1 MIKTNISTLSLR
13 FLALIAVIAI
23 GFVVYGAWSFRALDE
38 LRVHGP
44 LYQRIAQDKDLI
56 ADILPPPQHILESYL
71 VTLQLS
77 AAGDATEQHRLVER
91 LRVLKTQYQTRHEYW
106 RKQKLDGEV
115 GELLLKQAH
124 SPALAF
130 YAITFNEFVPAL
142 QRGDRKASA
151 LAMARMKSLYDAHR
165 QAIDRA
171 AGLAARRVAA
181 DEGLVNQQIR
191 STTLLLLVI
200 LMVALSLSIIGAVMI
215 LRGVQ
220 RPLRR
225 LADAADQFAQGDFT
239 ARLPSATRDEIG
251 SLVRAFEVM
260 RENRKKT
267 EDALRESESR
277 LRSIINA
284 SMGAVIQVNSDGI
297 IIGWDGPA
305 ENLFGWSRKEA
316 LGQRL
321 DELIVPP
328 QYRAAAIA
336 GLKRFLATG
345 EGPLLNR
352 RIERLAL
359 RRDGSEFPVE
369 FSVSPIPWKG
379 GYDFVGFAR
388 DITERRQAE
397 QHIMHLASHDAL
409 TNLPNRNLLEDRILQ
424 ATVHGRRIHGHA
436 AVLFIDLDNFKTIN
450 DSLGHDI
457 GDLLLKAVTTR
468 LASCIRSDDTLARQ
482 GGDEF
487 IVLLPSIAHP
497 QDAGPLAQK
506 LLDTLV
512 LPYQIN
518 GNELHIS
525 ASIGIAIFPDDGEDV
540 GTLLKNSDIAMYHAK
555 DNGRNN
561 YQYFTAAMNQLA
573 AERHALGTDLRHAL
587 ARNELLLHFQ
597 PIVDMDGVRLTGLE
611 ALLRW
616 QHPGRGLVP
625 PLKFIPLAEE
635 SGLIVAIGEW
645 VLRSACLQLKAW
657 QEQGYETP
665 PLAINLSA
673 RQFRHKSL
681 AQNFARILEET
692 GIPPRLVKLE
702 LTETTLMSNA
712 DEVIETL
719 HLLSAMGLEVSIDDF
734 GMGYSSLSYL
744 KRFPID
750 TLKID
755 RSFIADIATDPDDAA
770 IVTAIIAM
778 AHSLEM
784 KVIAEGVE
792 DAAQL
797 AFLRQHGCDQYQG
810 YHFSKPLPAGDIA
823 SALKRR

>member
-1 MIKTNISTLSLR
+1 MKKTGISTLTQR
-13 FLALIAVIAI
+13 FLALTVVMAV
-23 GFVVYGAWSFRALDE
+23 GFAVYGAWSFRVLDE
-38 LRVHGP
+38 IRINGP
-44 LYQRIAQDKDLI
+44 LYQRIALDKDLI
-56 ADILPPPQHILESYL
+56 ADIQPPPQHILESYL
-71 VTLQLS
+71 VALQLS
-77 AAGDATEQHRLVER
+77 AAGDAAGQRRLVER
-91 LRVLKTQYQTRHEYW
+91 LRVLKAQYETRHEYW
-106 RKQKLDGEV
+106 RKQGPGGEA

-130 YAITFNEFVPAL
+130 YAIAFNDFIPAL

-151 LAMARMKSLYDAHR
+151 LALVKMKSLYDVHH
-165 QAIDRA
+165 QAIDRVV
-171 AGLAARRVAA
+171 GLAAGRIAA
-181 DEGLVNQQIR
+181 DEKLVNEQIR
-191 STTLLLLVI
+191 STYLLLLGI
-200 LMVALSLSIIGAVMI
+200 LIVALGLSITGAVLI

-225 LADAADQFAQGDFT
+225 LVDAADQLAQGDFT

-251 SLVRAFEVM
+251 SLVRAFEAM
-260 RENRKKT
+260 RENRKQA
-267 EDALRESESR
+267 EDALRENESR

-284 SMGAVIQVNSDGI
+284 SMGAVIQMNSNGI

-305 ENLFGWSRKEA
+305 ENLFGWSRQEA

-321 DELIVPP
+321 DRLIVPP
-328 QYRAAAIA
+328 QYRAAAME
-336 GLKRFLATG
+336 GLKHFLATG

-369 FSVSPIPWKG
+369 FSVSPIPRQG

-388 DITERRQAE
+388 DITERRRAE
-397 QHIMHLASHDAL
+397 LHIMHLASHDAL

-424 ATVHGRRIHGHA
+424 ATVHGHRIRGHA

-450 DSLGHDI
+450 DSLGHDM

-468 LASCIRSDDTLARQ
+468 LTSCIRSDDTLARQ

-487 IVLLPSIAHP
+487 IVLLPTIAHP

-506 LLDTLV
+506 ILDALV

-525 ASIGIAIFPDDGEDV
+525 ASIGIAIFPEDGEDV

-555 DNGRNN
+555 DAGRNN
-561 YQYFTAAMNQLA
+561 FQYFTAAMNQLA

-587 ARNELLLHFQ
+587 ARDELLLHFQ
-597 PIVDMDGVRLTGLE
+597 PIVDMDGARVAGLE

-616 QHPGRGLVP
+616 QHPTRGLVP

-645 VLRSACLQLKAW
+645 VLRSACRQLKTW
-657 QEQGYETP
+657 QEQGCETP

-673 RQFRHKSL
+673 RQFRHPSL

-692 GIPPRLVKLE
+692 GIPARLVKLE

-712 DEVIETL
+712 DEVLETL
-719 HLLSAMGLEVSIDDF
+719 RQLSAMGLEISIDDF

-797 AFLRQHGCDQYQG
+797 DFLRQRSCDQYQG

-823 SALKRR
+823 ALLKK